1 MTPKPSPKQ
10 VRELVREVLPDH
22 ALITRRRLEQIEDIE
37 DDADLAALDARGG
50 VYLSQELGD
59 RMIAGESPLRI
70 FRKHRGLT
78 LEALA
83 DKVGVTKSF
92 LSLVE
97 NGKKGFSVDVLKK
110 AAAALDVD
118 LDDLV

>member
-1 MTPKPSPKQ
+1 MISKPSPKQ
-10 VRELVREVLPDH
+10 VRELVRQVLPDH

-37 DDADLAALDARGG
+37 DDADLDALDARGG
-50 VYLSQELGD
+50 VYLSQELVD
-59 RMIAGESPLRI
+59 RMITGESPLRI
-70 FRKHRGLT
+70 FRLHRGLT

-83 DKVGVTKSF
+83 AKVGVTKGF

-97 NGKKGFSVDVLKK
+97 NGHKGLSVDVLKK
-110 AAAALDVD
+110 TAAALEVD

>member
-50 VYLSQELGD
+50 VYLSQELVD

>member
-22 ALITRRRLEQIEDIE
+22 ALITRRHLEQIEDIE

-50 VYLSQELGD
+50 VYLSQELVD